1 MFTIHVLLREISP
14 VMEPYSIF
22 NGQKSEI
29 RWTERSRKLIETL
42 KETLFYFVQLEM
54 WWLLCLNK
62 NFPQILFSF
71 FLETLQ
77 RNFPVKSLICVVEF
91 PLSVST

>member
-14 VMEPYSIF
+14 VMEQYSIF
-22 NGQKSEI
+22 NSQKSEI

-54 WWLLCLNK
+54 
-62 NFPQILFSF
+62 
-71 FLETLQ
+71 
-77 RNFPVKSLICVVEF
+77 
-91 PLSVST
+91 